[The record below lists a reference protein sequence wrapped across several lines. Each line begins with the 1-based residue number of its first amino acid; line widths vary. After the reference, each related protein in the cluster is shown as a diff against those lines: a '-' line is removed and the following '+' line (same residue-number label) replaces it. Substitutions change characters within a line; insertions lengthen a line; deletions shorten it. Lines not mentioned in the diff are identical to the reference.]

1 MKARSLTIFYFLI
14 QASISIIPFDLKNG
28 IKYLGI
34 NDHYEH
40 YEGTL
45 EGPNPVPNGA
55 AYNSYVIID
64 EKILIVDGIHEY
76 YHNQWIQNLNKA
88 LEGRIP
94 DYLLIQHME
103 PDHSGNIINLINLYP
118 NVKIISS
125 MKSFIMM
132 KNFCGSDFNEN
143 RIIIK
148 EGDTINLGK
157 HILHFIEAPMIHWP
171 EVIMTYDE
179 YSKSFFSCDAFG
191 KFGANDIDEPWEDE
205 ARRFFYGILGKY
217 EKQVQSLLNKL
228 KNFEIK
234 NIYPGHGP
242 ILTEKI
248 DHYISLYDKWSKFIP
263 EQNGVVIVYSS
274 IYGHTKIAIDK
285 LIEKL
290 KSLNVKYVV
299 HNISKSHW
307 TQIISDAFKYNSL
320 VLASIT
326 INGDIYAPMRQ
337 LIEILALF
345 NYQQRNVGLIENGSW
360 SPNSNQIVKSILSDC
375 KDLKFMKNEV
385 RLDVSLD
392 EKSTSKIND
401 LAEEIANIKFN

>member
-360 SPNSNQIVKSILSDC
+360 SPNSNQIMKSILSDC

>member
-263 EQNGVVIVYSS
+263 EEKGVVIVYAS

-299 HNISKSHW
+299 HNLSFSHISD
-307 TQIISDAFKYNSL
+307 IVADAFKYSNL
-320 VLASIT
+320 VLGSIT
-326 INGDIYAPMRQ
+326 YHDDIYPSMRIFINTLVNSNYQ
-337 LIEILALF
+337 NRFVSIIENYSWKSNKGGALMKKLSNCKNLSFYKQVISINSSAKERDIENINQLALEL
-345 NYQQRNVGLIENGSW
+345 YK
-360 SPNSNQIVKSILSDC
+360 NSK
-375 KDLKFMKNEV
+375 
-385 RLDVSLD
+385 
-392 EKSTSKIND
+392 
-401 LAEEIANIKFN
+401 

>member
-179 YSKSFFSCDAFG
+179 YSKSFFSSDAFG

-360 SPNSNQIVKSILSDC
+360 SPNSNQIMKSILSDC